1 MSTIPELLGMLQ
13 AENPSEEELEKIYN
27 ADLENLSIPSS
38 ISVEN
43 TLAEINAITKRLY
56 ELHNK
61 QKRDPIPLNKL
72 VSLLELK
79 TKIMGMMN
87 IKPDM
92 QNIIDSEI
100 NTYKRRFLELAR
112 LAMDKITLDTL
123 CEKLTREG
131 L

>member
-1 MSTIPELLGMLQ
+1 MASIPELLGALA
-13 AENPSEEELEKIYN
+13 AENVTEEELEAISN
-27 ADLENLSIPSS
+27 TGLENLDIPSS

-43 TLAEINAITKRLY
+43 TLSEINTITKRLY

-61 QKRDPIPLNKL
+61 QKRDPVPLNKL

-112 LAMDKITLDTL
+112 LCVDNTTLNTL